1 MGAAPV
7 DKRPKGAPAQGQNN
21 PAEAG
26 QAKAQGAASDQA
38 SSNVPPASIHA
49 QARAQAQAKAHSQ
62 LKAKLKEQML
72 GLASPPTQRGAPESK
87 AVDPKASASGSAE
100 QRPQG
105 QSGQPGQRGQQGP
118 QGPGQSGQPG
128 PGQPGPQGQGQPG
141 LRSRQGGSEPTGPG
155 RQAFGRPSSGVD
167 EAGPSAESSSG
178 KKKGP
183 PPRPVRV
190 ITVSSGK
197 GGVGKS
203 NITLALALAM
213 AGLGRKVLIW
223 DADLGLANTDVLL
236 GIRTKATIH
245 DWLKGEKK
253 LSEIIIKGP
262 KGINILPAA
271 SGILELNEISEAQK
285 SRLIAEFEEWQEEL
299 DFLLID
305 TAAGIGPNVI
315 FFNLV
320 AQEHLIILNNEPT
333 SITDAYALIKA
344 LNTKHRQGS
353 FYLLP
358 NMVSSEKDARS
369 VFELMS
375 TVAGQYLASVSLDL
389 AGYIPYDECVPA
401 SVRRQQPFYILYPDC
416 EASQKVAELARNLIS
431 REPPAFGSGGLVLF
445 LNRLVSM
452 ERAVD

>member
-1 MGAAPV
+1 MNGKKPANTPGPAAGKTEPV
-7 DKRPKGAPAQGQNN
+7 TSGTVKTGPSKLPASQVSAPRTAGPQAAKPAPA
-21 PAEAG
+21 
-26 QAKAQGAASDQA
+26 
-38 SSNVPPASIHA
+38 
-49 QARAQAQAKAHSQ
+49 
-62 LKAKLKEQML
+62 
-72 GLASPPTQRGAPESK
+72 
-87 AVDPKASASGSAE
+87 
-100 QRPQG
+100 
-105 QSGQPGQRGQQGP
+105 
-118 QGPGQSGQPG
+118 
-128 PGQPGPQGQGQPG
+128 
-141 LRSRQGGSEPTGPG
+141 
-155 RQAFGRPSSGVD
+155 
-167 EAGPSAESSSG
+167 G
-178 KKKGP
+178 K
-183 PPRPVRV
+183 PVRV

-203 NITLALALAM
+203 NITLALALAL

-245 DWLKGEKK
+245 HWLKGEKS
-253 LSEIIIKGP
+253 LREIIIKGP

-285 SRLIAEFEEWQEEL
+285 ARLIAEFEQWQEEL

-320 AQEHLIILNNEPT
+320 AQEHLVILNNEPT

-344 LNTKHRQGS
+344 LNTKHKQSG

-358 NMVSSEKDARS
+358 NMVAGPKEARA

-375 TVAGQYLASVSLDL
+375 NVAGQYLTSVSLDL
-389 AGYIPYDECVPA
+389 AGFIPYDEVVPA
-401 SVRRQQPFYILYPDC
+401 SVRKQTPFYILYPDSP
-416 EASQKVAELARNLIS
+416 ASLQVTEVARYLIG
-431 REPPAFGSGGLVLF
+431 RESPAFGAGGLVLF
-445 LNRLVSM
+445 LNRLVNA